1 LISGESLV
9 SNLAH
14 KKLNE
19 HLKLFANWLNTIG
32 VLSFVSGAFLPY
44 MAGRDDVPWVLFAA
58 AIILHVIAQ
67 ASLAFMK
74 SED

>member
-1 LISGESLV
+1 M

-32 VLSFVSGAFLPY
+32 VLSFVSGAFIPY

-58 AIILHVIAQ
+58 AIILHVIANVPGVYEKRG
-67 ASLAFMK
+67 LK
-74 SED
+74 L